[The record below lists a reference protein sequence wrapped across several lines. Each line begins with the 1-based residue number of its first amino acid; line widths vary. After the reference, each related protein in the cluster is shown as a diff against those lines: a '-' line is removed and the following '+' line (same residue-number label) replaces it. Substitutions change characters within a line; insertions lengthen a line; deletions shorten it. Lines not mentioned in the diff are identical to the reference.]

1 MDASDI
7 IIAIR
12 RIIVR
17 GGSTLDILRFLDD
30 AAGYDGHPGWSAQ
43 TALDDYLDERLEE
56 SQRATDP
63 DADLDVPLGEACRID
78 DPECEACQ

>member
-1 MDASDI
+1 MDADQL

-17 GGSTLDILRFLDD
+17 GGSTLEILRFLDD
-30 AAGYDGHPGWSAQ
+30 
-43 TALDDYLDERLEE
+43 
-56 SQRATDP
+56 ATDP

-78 DPECEACQ
+78 DPECESCQ